1 LGQDEELAL
10 QLQQG
15 NQAAL
20 EALVQ
25 RYHGPIHA
33 YIVRMGGEYHLAADL
48 VQEVFIKVCRHIG
61 NYRSA
66 MPFRPW
72 IYTIASN
79 TYKDY
84 LKKAYVQKDVLG
96 LDLVEAAATTA
107 DTPETVFLENAE
119 REWIGAALQRLGAI
133 YREVLVLRYYQDLKL
148 EEIAMTLN
156 IPVGTVKSRLSTAL
170 HTLKKL
176 LIEEETSNAIA
187 IKG

>member
-1 LGQDEELAL
+1 MDEELAI
-10 QLQQG
+10 QVQQG

-33 YIVRMGGEYHLAADL
+33 YLVRMGGEYHLAADL
-48 VQEVFIKVCRHIG
+48 VQEVFLKLCRHIG
-61 NYRSA
+61 SYRSE

-84 LKKAYVQKDVLG
+84 LKKAYVQRDVLG
-96 LDLVEAAATTA
+96 LELVETTATTA
-107 DTPETVFLENAE
+107 DTPETAYLANADRE
-119 REWIGAALQRLGAI
+119 RVKAVLQCLGEI

-148 EEIAMTLN
+148 DEIALTLG

-170 HTLKKL
+170 HTIKKL
-176 LIEEETSNAIA
+176 LLEEDNSNVNA

>member
-1 LGQDEELAL
+1 VGWDEELAR
-10 QLQQG
+10 QLKRGEQT
-15 NQAAL
+15 AL
-20 EALVQ
+20 DALVR

-33 YIVRMGGEYHLAADL
+33 YFVRMGGEYHLAADL

-61 NYRSA
+61 YYRDGR
-66 MPFRPW
+66 PFRPW

-96 LDLVEAAATTA
+96 LELAETAVTTA
-107 DTPETVFLENAE
+107 DTPETAYLANADRE
-119 REWIGAALQRLGAI
+119 RVRTVLQCLGEI
-133 YREVLVLRYYQDLKL
+133 YREVLVLRYYQELKL
-148 EEIAMTLN
+148 EEIALTLK

-176 LIEEETSNAIA
+176 LREEGPTNG
-187 IKG
+187 KVTKV